1 MVFKAKEQERE
12 RERERVQER
21 KERKFKI
28 KTILLFLLTEEKTRY
43 AEEKKGTIAVL
54 PRIYLLVFLEFI
66 EQKLELGCFRFFIF
80 KLNDKFE
87 KKTTLIDFN
96 FFMTSCRHMKP
107 VVLSASTL
115 TKHNFTFR

>member
-12 RERERVQER
+12 RERESAREKR
-21 KERKFKI
+21 KKIQDKNYSFVFIDRK
-28 KTILLFLLTEEKTRY
+28 KTRY